1 MTELAT
7 TLRPGLRLPMSWE
20 TYDSLDFDESLRGA
34 EYVNG
39 ALLLPPG
46 APDLGHHDAID
57 YLRDQLRPTLA
68 AGERTTSGFAWKPEG
83 INAEYIPDVMVFV
96 ADEDRRRFVGQPLL
110 CVEVTSGNRS
120 RDLVEKRN
128 YYAAAGL
135 PDYWIVDRKD
145 KALRCHE
152 LRGGVLVETATH
164 HLPLRRR
171 KALTVTATYAGRPV
185 DVDLVQLFL

>member
-7 TLRPGLRLPMSWE
+7 SARPGQRLPMSWE

-57 YLRDQLRPTLA
+57 YLRDQLRPTLEG
-68 AGERTTSGFAWKPEG
+68 GERTASGFGWKPEG
-83 INAEYIPDVMVFV
+83 INEEYIPDVMVFV
-96 ADEDRRRFVGQPLL
+96 AGADRRRFTGLPLL
-110 CVEVTSGNRS
+110 CVEVTSGNRA

-145 KALRCHE
+145 RALRCHE
-152 LRGGVLVETATH
+152 LRAGVLVETATFA
-164 HLPLRRR
+164 LPVRRR
-171 KALTVTATYAGRPV
+171 KTYVVTATYAGRQV
-185 DVDLVQLFL
+185 DVDLTQLFL